1 MEAGKLDKNRIIY
14 NPVPD
19 YNIPVKE
26 NDLLQYESSLMKSYE
41 TLKAGNVLI
50 HCAGGI
56 GRTGTFAVIL
66 LRMYGYTFEEALQ
79 IVKEAGSSPE
89 TPEQIEFC
97 NNYKSKVKILKEK
110 SCKNCNYGVSPYDHP
125 HEYVVYT

>member
-1 MEAGKLDKNRIIY
+1 
-14 NPVPD
+14 
-19 YNIPVKE
+19 
-26 NDLLQYESSLMKSYE
+26 MK
-41 TLKAGNVLI
+41 I
-50 HCAGGI
+50 
-56 GRTGTFAVIL
+56 VIL
-66 LRMYGYTFEEALQ
+66 IGLLVVVLVLSGCTQQ
-79 IVKEAGSSPE
+79 IDTPPPTTKVCEDGTIVEISEQCPELTPE